1 MKMEGKRNKIKI
13 DADLKKNEWE
23 APKLI
28 SLDKGKTEGG
38 GPQSLTEDD
47 SYTPGPAS

>member
-1 MKMEGKRNKIKI
+1 MECKGNIIKI
-13 DADLKKNEWE
+13 DFFSKKLDWE
-23 APKLI
+23 TPKLI

-47 SYTPGPAS
+47 SYSPGPAS